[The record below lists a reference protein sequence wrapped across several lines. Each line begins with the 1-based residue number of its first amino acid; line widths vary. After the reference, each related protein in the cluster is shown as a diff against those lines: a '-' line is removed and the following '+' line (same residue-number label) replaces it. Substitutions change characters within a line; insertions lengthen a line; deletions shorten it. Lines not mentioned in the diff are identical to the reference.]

1 MAATWWVKSV
11 DWRARLNP
19 LRFTGHT
26 SRWLES
32 EYTGKSQR
40 GIQYP
45 EKVKP
50 GNLMYLGVGTMAGI
64 KQIREE
70 KGLSDDEVAA
80 LADYL
85 HTLQ

>member
-1 MAATWWVKSV
+1 M
-11 DWRARLNP
+11 DWRGRLNP
-19 LRFTGHT
+19 LRFAGHT

-32 EYTGKSQR
+32 NTLENLKEW
-40 GIQYP
+40 IQYP

-80 LADYL
+80 LANYL

>member
-1 MAATWWVKSV
+1 MVGKVGGLAGPDLTHFGSRATLAAGWKANT
-11 DWRARLNP
+11 
-19 LRFTGHT
+19 
-26 SRWLES
+26 LENLK
-32 EYTGKSQR
+32 EW
-40 GIQYP
+40 IQYP

-80 LADYL
+80 LADYP